1 MNIDK
6 YNPVNTVDADDDYQ
20 LMIEEDIAFANS
32 DFDDAE
38 VNAWLDREFL
48 RYQEEEMYEV
58 V

>member
-6 YNPVNTVDADDDYQ
+6 YNPVNTVDADDDYHS
-20 LMIEEDIAFANS
+20 MIEEDAAFANS
-32 DFDDAE
+32 SFDE
-38 VNAWLDREFL
+38 VEMDTWLDREFL

>member
-20 LMIEEDIAFANS
+20 LMIEEDAAFANS
-32 DFDDAE
+32 SFDEAE
-38 VNAWLDREFL
+38 MDTWLDREFL

>member
-38 VNAWLDREFL
+38 MNAWLDREFL